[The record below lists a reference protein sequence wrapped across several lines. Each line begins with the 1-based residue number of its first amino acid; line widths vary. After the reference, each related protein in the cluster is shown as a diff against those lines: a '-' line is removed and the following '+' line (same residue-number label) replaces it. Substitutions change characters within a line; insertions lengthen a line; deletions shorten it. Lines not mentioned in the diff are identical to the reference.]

1 MFDLSSLVFL
11 DETAAIEN
19 LPPIQAVFVQLVFC
33 KVSNSTLFLRDVTMV
48 LHVPPSLAHWLQ
60 KLLHWR
66 DFQIEANGVT
76 RRALQPTALS
86 ECRKINSCW
95 GTPSR
100 RAIAGA
106 KLQSDFLVAIGNPQ
120 RRVKF

>member
-1 MFDLSSLVFL
+1 M
-11 DETAAIEN
+11 
-19 LPPIQAVFVQLVFC
+19 FVQLVFC